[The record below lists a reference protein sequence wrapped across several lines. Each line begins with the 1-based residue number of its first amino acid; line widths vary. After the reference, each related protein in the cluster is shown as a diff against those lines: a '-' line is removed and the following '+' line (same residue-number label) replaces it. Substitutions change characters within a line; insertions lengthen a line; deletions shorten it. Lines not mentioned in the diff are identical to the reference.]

1 MTVRTGKKL
10 YRIFAMM
17 LVFVM
22 AFLQGGV
29 MDTNATEYSHAVDVT
44 AIAEGDIIKAG
55 TQIRGK
61 YTENI
66 NFITP
71 EKYNFEW
78 VECDDYYYGIFDLD
92 MLVTYYY
99 KDDRTTGNYEWDY
112 HIRLEP
118 VVYGRDLKVGDVIY
132 AFTAIYFDNSE
143 IAGYAVCLDGEE
155 LSFYGIGG
163 GHFYEIMSSAK
174 LVSVENDGAHT
185 KLNFSTDMGSDSGDN
200 ENQSQTGLTAEQ
212 LEQLRIEAWKKS
224 DQNPDNYL
232 PRVTVADGSEIRS
245 TVPAHFIAGAKNMGI
260 AAVMTTMPESEW
272 NQALGITGAAYAH
285 MYSYTSQCGPLMRQ
299 LFDAYAAALSENLAT
314 QITVS
319 DIFELQTE
327 IREKDT
333 YRLLGIVKE
342 SKVPVDIVIGLQDE
356 LLETAKTGADFAVLV
371 YEDGK
376 MSVYH
381 DVDEEL
387 ATIMIHTDKTSGI
400 YAIIHA
406 QAGTFAGLDAE

>member
-1 MTVRTGKKL
+1 
-10 YRIFAMM
+10 
-17 LVFVM
+17 
-22 AFLQGGV
+22 
-29 MDTNATEYSHAVDVT
+29 
-44 AIAEGDIIKAG
+44 
-55 TQIRGK
+55 
-61 YTENI
+61 
-66 NFITP
+66 
-71 EKYNFEW
+71 
-78 VECDDYYYGIFDLD
+78 
-92 MLVTYYY
+92 
-99 KDDRTTGNYEWDY
+99 
-112 HIRLEP
+112 
-118 VVYGRDLKVGDVIY
+118 
-132 AFTAIYFDNSE
+132 
-143 IAGYAVCLDGEE
+143 
-155 LSFYGIGG
+155 
-163 GHFYEIMSSAK
+163 
-174 LVSVENDGAHT
+174 
-185 KLNFSTDMGSDSGDN
+185 MGSDSGDN

-212 LEQLRIEAWKKS
+212 LEQLWIEAWKKS

-260 AAVMTTMPESEW
+260 AAVMTTMPENEW

-299 LFDAYAAALSENLAT
+299 LFDAYAVALSENLAT

-333 YRLLGIVKE
+333 YRLLGIVRE

-376 MSVYH
+376 MAVYH

-387 ATIMIHTDKTSGI
+387 ATITIHTDKTSGI
-400 YAIIHA
+400 YAIICA
-406 QAGTFAGLDAE
+406 QAGAFAGLDAE